1 MAAVGPGGSVPS
13 LAQSPAGGV
22 PTAQPHGPIGAG
34 SCPWQRGEDGS
45 VSVVRCVWLFHP
57 SVRLSVLLLLRAVLP
72 RERLAPDRRLP
83 VAVFTL

>member
-45 VSVVRCVWLFHP
+45 VSVVRCVWLFRP
-57 SVRLSVLLLLRAVLP
+57 SVLPLLRAVLP

>member
-57 SVRLSVLLLLRAVLP
+57 SVRPSFRSSVPSFPGSA
-72 RERLAPDRRLP
+72 
-83 VAVFTL
+83 